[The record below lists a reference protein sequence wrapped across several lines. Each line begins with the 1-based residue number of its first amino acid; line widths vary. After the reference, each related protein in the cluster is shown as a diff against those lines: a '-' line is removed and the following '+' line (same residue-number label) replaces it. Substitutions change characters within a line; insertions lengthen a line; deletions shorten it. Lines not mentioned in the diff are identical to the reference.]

1 MKGWVK
7 EIIMKKP
14 WGKHNNGHFVYEK
27 FSVLK
32 RKSAKTIT
40 ALLASLV
47 VVPALCC
54 AQMAIGDTTPG
65 FNYSSPHTGSTH
77 LGPYTWEPG
86 NVTYCIESG
95 VAWDGK
101 GDWRS
106 VDDKEYR
113 FAATLIQRFSDDF
126 ADIVQ
131 AAIAFDI
138 HQNIDVERSKWYK
151 DLENGFNVNVGTI
164 GQLYK
169 TADVLWKDA
178 KRKTP
183 MKAKITNEYTDAKR
197 AGVLHVKLL
206 NDDGSPI
213 EGFPMRVSSSSDFMK
228 FDNGD
233 FYVEKST
240 EAPVDIPWTA
250 TGNGN
255 ARIRVS
261 FEAPQAE
268 RFYSSSG
275 KDLVRST
282 KKTWYRST
290 GEVNVSVDVP
300 KADPPKVDVPQGNPP
315 KTDVPKTD
323 PPAHEQPKTNPPKV
337 EQTNGSGNNG
347 NSGNSNSGNTTQ
359 GENNNNHGAAN
370 GGTTNGNVAGAAGG
384 VTGGVTGGAAG
395 GVFNGTAGNSTSDP
409 HNPTVVTPASGTTH
423 GGTTP
428 NTGAGGGTSV
438 DTHTGTATGGTT
450 QSGGTTQAG
459 GASQAGGN
467 SNTASGTTNT
477 GNTGNTATNGTTTT
491 TTTTTTHG
499 EHNPGGT
506 SAMPSVETT
515 ADGNTVVNNQQNSGA
530 SSSAGTSGSGKK
542 IAPHSGDTS
551 THDDPSVMGVVNT
564 SNQDLVSVN
573 NHVASTVKEVLD
585 ALHALGEQIK
595 LYSAV
600 SSAYSNT
607 SQPVKQHNTT
617 PGGGVNPS
625 PVAGAVG
632 ASNGSAAASNISP
645 AAASSASATK
655 ADSTSGVN
663 NASHGNAGNTGGAVN
678 GGNAGNAANISG
690 TGAAAVGADNAGKAS
705 VASSHDTIITTAHG
719 APTNGN
725 SHAAIKSDAISSATV
740 GANATAG
747 TNATATHSSAGKNIQ
762 QTANNQHEL
771 QHKETY
777 PGAKTSGNNAY
788 EGASKGSYEGDYK
801 GAYAGT
807 NRKDQRSNH
816 DNTGSNAN
824 GNYSEGYDGDESDD
838 EGNGYERTN
847 ATSASLADTGTTTT
861 LVMVCALIL
870 LTLAGGITLGR
881 CTSGTPRHGRQ
892 RSFEGNNSLPA
903 MRRRHV

>member
-1 MKGWVK
+1 
-7 EIIMKKP
+7 MKKP

-300 KADPPKVDVPQGNPP
+300 KANPPKVDVPQGNPP

-323 PPAHEQPKTNPPKV
+323 PPAHEQPKTNPPKA

-384 VTGGVTGGAAG
+384 VTGGAAG
-395 GVFNGTAGNSTSDP
+395 GVSNGTAGNSTSDP

-450 QSGGTTQAG
+450 QSGGTTQAGGTSQAG

-617 PGGGVNPS
+617 PGGGVNTA

-632 ASNGSAAASNISP
+632 ASNGSTAASNISP
-645 AAASSASATK
+645 AVASSASATK

-663 NASHGNAGNTGGAVN
+663 NASHGDA
-678 GGNAGNAANISG
+678 GNAGNVGDAGNAG
-690 TGAAAVGADNAGKAS
+690 EAAVGVDNAGKAS
-705 VASSHDTIITTAHG
+705 ATGSRNTRIATAARG
-719 APTNGN
+719 VSTDGSNP
-725 SHAAIKSDAISSATV
+725 HAAINSDAISSATA
-740 GANATAG
+740 GANATSGMHAIE
-747 TNATATHSSAGKNIQ
+747 AHSSAGKNIQ

-788 EGASKGSYEGDYK
+788 KGASNGSYEGDYK

-847 ATSASLADTGTTTT
+847 TTSASLADTGTTTT
-861 LVMVCALIL
+861 LVMACALIL

>member
-1 MKGWVK
+1 
-7 EIIMKKP
+7 MKKP

-300 KADPPKVDVPQGNPP
+300 KADPPKVDVPQGNSP

-323 PPAHEQPKTNPPKV
+323 PPAHEQPKTNPPKA

-395 GVFNGTAGNSTSDP
+395 GVSNGTAGNSTSDP

-459 GASQAGGN
+459 GASQAGGSTQAGGN

-600 SSAYSNT
+600 SSAHSNT

-617 PGGGVNPS
+617 PGGGVNTA

-632 ASNGSAAASNISP
+632 ASNGSTAASNISP
-645 AAASSASATK
+645 AVASSASATK

-663 NASHGNAGNTGGAVN
+663 NASHGDA
-678 GGNAGNAANISG
+678 GNAGNVGDAGNAG
-690 TGAAAVGADNAGKAS
+690 EAAVGVDNAGKAS
-705 VASSHDTIITTAHG
+705 ATGSRNTRIATAARG
-719 APTNGN
+719 VSTDGSNP
-725 SHAAIKSDAISSATV
+725 HAAINSDAISSATA
-740 GANATAG
+740 GANATSGMHAIE
-747 TNATATHSSAGKNIQ
+747 AHSSAGKNIQ

-788 EGASKGSYEGDYK
+788 KGASKGSYAGDYK
-801 GAYAGT
+801 GAYAGA

-816 DNTGSNAN
+816 NSAGSNAN

-847 ATSASLADTGTTTT
+847 TTSASLADTGTTTT
-861 LVMVCALIL
+861 LVMACALIL